1 MKQNI
6 STSVNKV
13 LKGAVVSLLVCV
25 ITTLIGISV
34 SAYMIHKELINQ
46 NSGEIVT
53 MVVLTVSSA
62 AGALTAMQTIKGLMI
77 PITLLSAIMYILL
90 LFSGTALFFD
100 GQYNGL
106 GRVVS
111 AILLGGAI
119 ALAVRKITGSSKNK
133 YKAKKLYR

>member
-1 MKQNI
+1 MKRN
-6 STSVNKV
+6 TSKSANKV
-13 LKGAVVSLLVCV
+13 LKGAAVSLLVCM
-25 ITTLIGISV
+25 ITTLIGISI
-34 SAYMIHKELINQ
+34 SAYMIHKELIDQ

-62 AGALTAMQTIKGLMI
+62 AGALTAMQKIKGLMI
-77 PITLLSAIMYILL
+77 PITLLSVMTYILM
-90 LFSGTALFFD
+90 LFSVTALFFE
-100 GQYNGL
+100 GQYNGV

-111 AILLGGAI
+111 AILLGGVI